1 METRRPWL
9 RTSLA
14 RQAFRPG
21 ERPIVSAPRQGASDG
36 GATSGAAVDQRRGER
51 VPRDRATLTHP
62 EPVSAI
68 PVIGREPELEMARGL
83 LGCAPLVTL
92 VAPAGA
98 GKSALVRAAVS
109 ERRDVAWVDLHGL
122 GPRAVLA
129 RVWRA
134 AGFPGPATEH
144 ELPARLGT
152 RSGLL
157 VLDGVD
163 GCATLCARLVAG
175 MLPASGPTRVLVTA
189 HQPLGLDGEVRWA
202 LGPLS
207 LPPVHP
213 SSTAEVLASGSGALM
228 TRLLQVLNPRLDLDS
243 RAVELLATILRQL
256 GGSPLA
262 IRLVAPL
269 VAALGPQAVSDRLR
283 PRRSGGEPEATVRV
297 PAPLARALELSTRSL
312 SPRQAEILSA
322 LAEFPAGIGVEHLGM
337 VIAPAGGEDEGL
349 EREMKELEERSL
361 VGLHARP
368 TGACYRISWALASH
382 LHHYG
387 RWSAARTDAARRRI
401 AWSLS
406 MVEGAGPSLLTGS
419 REQTWLERLE
429 SEEDNLTASLEA
441 AIEAEDTQTAAQLG
455 VEMWRFWELRGRLSE
470 GRAWLTRILA
480 MPRLDRAHRWKLL
493 DGLGMLAWRQGDHL
507 AAREAYREA
516 LREEHRSGG
525 PEEARLLHHLGLVEA
540 FANQPQEALRLLGL
554 AVRGHLRAGELGQ
567 VAMVRSSTGLVLAAC
582 GRLEE
587 ARAQLEAALGT
598 ETVAQDSHAH
608 AIALLHL
615 GLVAALEE
623 RSSDSLSCL
632 HRAGTALAALGDER
646 SAAYALFGLAAVLQ
660 AHDPATALT
669 LATTA
674 TSAVERLGTP
684 VPEPWASTVTAA
696 MADAWAALGQD
707 DAELAIQAAGKL
719 SVGEAIATVAGR
731 AQGRTDEN
739 ARGQVRVLGG
749 FGVRWHGVPLQLT
762 GQPAVLV
769 KMLASSEGPLPTE
782 AVMEELWPE
791 ADPRAGRWRLRNVLA
806 RLRRDA
812 PSLVVRG
819 EEELDF
825 GASVEVDSRQ
835 FLRRAGPALRQ
846 LRAED
851 PLGPPAGRAAL
862 ETYRGQLLP
871 GELYAEWA
879 QAARQRLAAVHVR
892 LLDTLSK
899 WESGHGDLE
908 VAEAHLREAISEDPW
923 DERRLLELT
932 QLLRSTGRPLAA
944 LEALQRAI
952 AHFHASGLR
961 PSGPLLELVTELR
974 AITDADPPL
983 GPQLS
988 AEARAPGPAPC
999 ADTVK

>member
-1 METRRPWL
+1 MST
-9 RTSLA
+9 
-14 RQAFRPG
+14 
-21 ERPIVSAPRQGASDG
+21 
-36 GATSGAAVDQRRGER
+36 
-51 VPRDRATLTHP
+51 
-62 EPVSAI
+62 I

-83 LGCAPLVTL
+83 LGCAPLVTV

-98 GKSALVRAAVS
+98 GKSALVRAVVS

-243 RAVELLATILRQL
+243 RLVELLAPVLRQL

-269 VAALGPQAVSDRLR
+269 VAALGPQAVSNRLR

-337 VIAPAGGEDEGL
+337 VIAPAGGGDEGL

-361 VGLHARP
+361 VGLHSRP
-368 TGACYRISWALASH
+368 TGASYRISWALASH
-382 LHHYG
+382 LHHDS
-387 RWSAARTDAARRRI
+387 RWSAARRDAAQRRI

-441 AIEAEDTQTAAQLG
+441 AIEAEDTATAAQLG

-470 GRAWLTRILA
+470 GRAWLTRILV

-632 HRAGTALAALGDER
+632 HRAGTALAALGDQR
-646 SAAYALFGLAAVLQ
+646 SAAYALLGLAAVLQ

-696 MADAWAALGQD
+696 MADAWAALGHD

-731 AQGRTDEN
+731 ALGRAAEN

-749 FGVRWHGVPLQLT
+749 FGVRWNGVPLQLT

-812 PSLVVRG
+812 STLVVRG

-846 LRAED
+846 LRADD

-879 QAARQRLAAVHVR
+879 QVARQRLAAVHVR

-908 VAEAHLREAISEDPW
+908 AAEAHLREAISEDPW

-944 LEALQRAI
+944 LEALQRAM

-974 AITDADPPL
+974 AITDADPPART
-983 GPQLS
+983 PTLS
-988 AEARAPGPAPC
+988 GGPGPGSRPPAP
-999 ADTVK
+999 TR